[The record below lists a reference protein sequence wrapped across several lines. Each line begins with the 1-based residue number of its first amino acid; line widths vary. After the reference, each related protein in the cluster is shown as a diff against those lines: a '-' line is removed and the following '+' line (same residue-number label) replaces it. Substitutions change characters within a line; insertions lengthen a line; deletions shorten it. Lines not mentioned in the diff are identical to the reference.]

1 LEQRRRYLSSP
12 YMLYV
17 HLFDRRELSE
27 NTKEDNYLNTAEIKN
42 KATKYIINTYGDRDL
57 ALVKGDGCYVWDADG
72 KKYLDFLGG
81 IAVNGL
87 GHCHLNVVDAIQK
100 QAQKLIHV
108 SNLYYIEPQAEL
120 AELLVENCA
129 LDKCFFCNSGAEA
142 NEAAIKLVRKYTK
155 ENISKERFEF
165 ITMEDSFHGR
175 TLATITATAQT
186 KYHKGFE
193 PMMPGFK
200 YVPYNDLDAVRAAI
214 DEKTC
219 GILVELI
226 QSEGGINVAKQEYI
240 QGLRDLCDENNLVL
254 VFDEVQTAM
263 GRLGKLFGYQ
273 LYDVEPDIITMA
285 KSLGGGVPIGAM
297 IAKNEIAESFTPGTH
312 ASTFG
317 GNPLVCASAYA
328 ALKTIIDD
336 ELPSNAV
343 KIGEYFTKELLKL
356 KSQFSCIE
364 NVRGKGLLMG
374 MVLNIDGKAVAKK
387 CIENGLLT
395 ICTKDYVLRFLPPL
409 IITKEHVDEAVFI
422 IQKSLSELC

>member
-1 LEQRRRYLSSP
+1 
-12 YMLYV
+12 M
-17 HLFDRRELSE
+17 
-27 NTKEDNYLNTAEIKN
+27 NTAEIKN
-42 KATKYIINTYGDRDL
+42 KATKYIINTYGERDL
-57 ALVKGDGCYVWDADG
+57 ALVSGEGCYVWDADS

-87 GHCHLNVVDAIQK
+87 GHCHPNVVAAIK
-100 QAQKLIHV
+100 EQAGKLLHV
-108 SNLYYIEPQAEL
+108 SNLYYIEPQVKL

-129 LDKCFFCNSGAEA
+129 LDQCFFCNSGAEA
-142 NEAAIKLVRKYTK
+142 NEAAIKVVRKYTK
-155 ENISKERFEF
+155 ENVDENRYEI

-200 YVPYNDLDAVRAAI
+200 YVPYNDLGAVRAAI

-219 GILVELI
+219 GIMVELI
-226 QSEGGINVAKQEYI
+226 QSEGGINVATEEYV
-240 QGLRDLCDENNLVL
+240 QGLRELCDEHDLLL

-273 LYDVEPDIITMA
+273 FYGIEPDIITMA
-285 KSLGGGVPIGAM
+285 KSLGGGAPIAAM
-297 IAKNEIAESFTPGTH
+297 IAKKEIAESLGPGTH

-317 GNPLVCASAYA
+317 GNPLVCASSYA
-328 ALKTIIDD
+328 TLKTMID
-336 ELPSNAV
+336 ENIPQNAT
-343 KIGEYFTKELLKL
+343 KMGKYFTEQLLKL
-356 KSQFSCIE
+356 KSKFDCIE
-364 NVRGKGLLMG
+364 NVRGKGLLIG
-374 MVLNIDGKAVAKK
+374 LVLNIDGKNVATK

-409 IITKEHVDEAVFI
+409 IITEDHVDEAVSI
-422 IQKSLSELC
+422 VEKSLAEIS